1 MSVSHVYVIR
11 ASFTFLLPLQET
23 LKDNKSGSKLL
34 PLPWVPEHMEFSV
47 HTFKVE
53 SVFPTVL
60 WISWNKSVNIQS
72 QTFEGIIFLCRIPG
86 LGSLRP
92 GSDSLIING
101 KIFSCNYSQ
110 SYSLDNTV
118 SPLLLPISLW
128 FLYIFSYRIYFLVD
142 SSLSHQ
148 QLLINNCNFGLH
160 MRVGKFWV
168 FLLCHVVAISNR
180 FKSWS
185 TY

>member
-1 MSVSHVYVIR
+1 MQEKYKKLPYKEPWDRLDKKVLNLNP
-11 ASFTFLLPLQET
+11 FTA
-23 LKDNKSGSKLL
+23 
-34 PLPWVPEHMEFSV
+34 EFKHRHSLGYW
-47 HTFKVE
+47 KE
-53 SVFPTVL
+53 QQD
-60 WISWNKSVNIQS
+60 WNKNVNIQS

-92 GSDSLIING
+92 ASDSLIING